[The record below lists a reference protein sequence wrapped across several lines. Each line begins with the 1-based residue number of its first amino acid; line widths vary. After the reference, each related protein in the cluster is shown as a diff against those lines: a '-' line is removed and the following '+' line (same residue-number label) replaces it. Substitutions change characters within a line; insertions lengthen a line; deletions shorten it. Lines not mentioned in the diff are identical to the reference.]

1 MGNEWMALVVGI
13 VTGSLATTAALFY
26 YAVSYVRN
34 RTISLTFE
42 NGAEHGDDS
51 SACVRVAGHVL
62 GERIEGVLNDDERAA
77 LGMVLFRVRDRRRQK
92 ENAGKMR

>member
-13 VTGSLATTAALFY
+13 VTGSVATTAALFY
-26 YAVSYVRN
+26 YAVSYIRS

-51 SACVRVAGHVL
+51 SACVCVVGHVL
-62 GERIEGVLNDDERAA
+62 GERIEGIAQ
-77 LGMVLFRVRDRRRQK
+77 RRRTSRTWHGSVSRARQM
-92 ENAGKMR
+92 AT